1 MNYSLLTIVIFIAGT
16 ISAAPVLQISPST
29 SFNFGKY
36 SANQEQKHT
45 FLLTNA
51 GDGLLK
57 IDKIR
62 VTCGCSA
69 AEVDKKQLKPGETAR
84 LTAQINRESIVG
96 PFSKG
101 IFIHSNASNGR
112 IQVVTLNGEAVPL
125 VTVLPQS
132 KLYIGTLKLGQL
144 FRQEFLL
151 KSSEKISWEAPQV
164 TGDIK
169 PVVTLEKQSDS
180 EYKVLVSW
188 TPEKVS
194 SLFRCSILFTIE
206 SPANW
211 KPIEILLQG
220 RVISQDKT
228 SPQRE

>member
-1 MNYSLLTIVIFIAGT
+1 MNYSLLTIVIFVAGT
-16 ISAAPVLQISPST
+16 ISAAPVLKISPSN
-29 SFNFGKY
+29 SFNFGKFP
-36 SANQEQKHT
+36 ANQEQRHT
-45 FLLTNA
+45 FLLTNV
-51 GDGLLK
+51 GDGSLD

-69 AEVDKKQLKPGETAR
+69 ANVDKKQLKPGETAR

-125 VTVLPQS
+125 VTVLPQN
-132 KLYIGTLKLGQL
+132 KLYIGTLKQGQQ
-144 FRQEFLL
+144 FRQEFLF
-151 KSSEKISWEAPQV
+151 KSVEKINWKAPQI

-169 PVVTLEKQSDS
+169 PVVTLEKYSDF

-188 TPEKVS
+188 TAEKEY
-194 SLFRCSILFTIE
+194 SLFRCSITFAIE

-211 KPIEILLQG
+211 NPIEILLQG
-220 RVISQDKT
+220 RVISQEKVY
-228 SPQRE
+228 